1 MTVLL
6 VDFADKSEAY
16 GSQPQSRM
24 VGMPCYFFCTS
35 GSLGLL
41 IMERIGILQADQ
53 SSIEEK

>member
-6 VDFADKSEAY
+6 VDLADKSEAY
-16 GSQPQSRM
+16 GSQPQSRTVAM
-24 VGMPCYFFCTS
+24 QCYFLGTS